1 MRFLPVHEVR
11 RREAEAIALGTPAE
25 ALMERAGNGLARAVA
40 RLLGARGGTTAVAV
54 AGKGNNGGDALVAAR
69 LLETWGVRCPLLL
82 TCAPEALQGAAR
94 HAWER
99 YATAVPRGRTEVIAD
114 EARWRAACPDEIL
127 PPRAV
132 VIDGLLGTGARGAP
146 AGTIREAILWIRRA
160 AGRAAI
166 VAADL
171 PSGLEA
177 DTGRGEGA
185 AVEADLTVTFDTP
198 KLGFQY
204 PAAWLLLG
212 RVETVDLGLPPTAAA
227 PDDDAPCDFL
237 AAADPDLRLPKR
249 PRDSHKGHYGHLLVV
264 GGSDGFAGA
273 PALTALAALR
283 AGAGLVSA
291 VLPAGAAGP
300 IAALAPEAMAHPL
313 PCPRGELDS
322 QAFRQWRPGLEAFD
336 TLVAGPGLGTGAGP
350 RALVAALLA
359 APPSRLL
366 LDADALNLLALERP
380 LKPFAHGNRIILTPH
395 PGEAARLLGTTAA
408 AVQADRPAAVRQLA
422 DATGAVVVLKG
433 CATLVCAPGRRP
445 QMNLCGNPGMATG
458 GSGDVLSG
466 VIGALWGQGLDAWA
480 AARLGVWLHATAGD
494 LAAWRGGEQPLIA
507 RDLIDALG
515 PAAALLD
522 AGPPSSGE
530 TPGT

>member
-1 MRFLPVHEVR
+1 MRFLPVHEIR

-25 ALMERAGNGLARAVA
+25 ALMERAGNGLARAVY
-40 RLLGARGGTTAVAV
+40 RLLGARGGTACLAVV
-54 AGKGNNGGDALVAAR
+54 GTGNNGGDALVAAR
-69 LLETWGVRCPLLL
+69 LLEQWGLRCTLLL
-82 TCAPEALQGAAR
+82 TCAPEALKGAAR

-99 YATAVPRGRTEVIAD
+99 YAAAVPHGRHAVIGD
-114 EARWRAACPDEIL
+114 EAGWRTGRPEERL

-132 VIDGLLGTGARGAP
+132 VIDGLLGTGTRGVP

-160 AGRAAI
+160 AAWAAI
-166 VAADL
+166 VAVDL

-185 AVEADLTVTFDTP
+185 AVVADLTVTFDTP

-204 PAAWLLLG
+204 PAAWPLLG
-212 RVETVDLGLPPTAAA
+212 RVETVDLGLPPAGPE
-227 PDDDAPCDFL
+227 PDDDEPCDFL
-237 AAADPDLRLPKR
+237 APADPDLRLPKR
-249 PRDSHKGHYGHLLVV
+249 PRDSHKGDYGHLLVV
-264 GGSDGFAGA
+264 GGSNGFAGA
-273 PALTALAALR
+273 PALAALAALR

-291 VLPAGAAGP
+291 VLPASAAGP

-313 PCPRGELDS
+313 PCPRGELDL
-322 QAFRQWRPGLEAFD
+322 QAFRQWRPSLDAFD
-336 TLVAGPGLGTGAGP
+336 TLVAGPGLGTGEGP

-359 APPSRLL
+359 APPARLL

-380 LKPFAHGNRIILTPH
+380 LKPFASAARVILTPH

-458 GSGDVLSG
+458 GSGDVLAG

-494 LAAWRGGEQPLIA
+494 LAAWRGGERTLIA
-507 RDLIDALG
+507 RDLVGELG
-515 PAAALLD
+515 AAAALL
-522 AGPPSSGE
+522 
-530 TPGT
+530 

>member
-1 MRFLPVHEVR
+1 
-11 RREAEAIALGTPAE
+11 
-25 ALMERAGNGLARAVA
+25 
-40 RLLGARGGTTAVAV
+40 
-54 AGKGNNGGDALVAAR
+54 
-69 LLETWGVRCPLLL
+69 
-82 TCAPEALQGAAR
+82 
-94 HAWER
+94 
-99 YATAVPRGRTEVIAD
+99 
-114 EARWRAACPDEIL
+114 
-127 PPRAV
+127 
-132 VIDGLLGTGARGAP
+132 
-146 AGTIREAILWIRRA
+146 
-160 AGRAAI
+160 
-166 VAADL
+166 
-171 PSGLEA
+171 
-177 DTGRGEGA
+177 
-185 AVEADLTVTFDTP
+185 
-198 KLGFQY
+198 
-204 PAAWLLLG
+204 
-212 RVETVDLGLPPTAAA
+212 
-227 PDDDAPCDFL
+227 
-237 AAADPDLRLPKR
+237 
-249 PRDSHKGHYGHLLVV
+249 
-264 GGSDGFAGA
+264 
-273 PALTALAALR
+273 
-283 AGAGLVSA
+283 
-291 VLPAGAAGP
+291 
-300 IAALAPEAMAHPL
+300 MAHPL